1 MKNGHSGHFY
11 FYTVR
16 LDVFLKLSR
25 LIPRRTLAQEF
36 CDAGRIKVNGTKAK
50 SSKDIRIGD
59 EIAIIRSKRKTVIR
73 VDSMP
78 DKKQLSKELAG
89 TIYSLVSEES
99 VEDLT

>member
-1 MKNGHSGHFY
+1 M
-11 FYTVR
+11 R
-16 LDVFLKLSR
+16 LEVFLKLSR

-59 EIAIIRSKRKTVIR
+59 EIAITRSKRKTVIR
-73 VDSMP
+73 VDSVP

-89 TIYSLVSEES
+89 ELYSLVSEE
-99 VEDLT
+99 VAEDLS